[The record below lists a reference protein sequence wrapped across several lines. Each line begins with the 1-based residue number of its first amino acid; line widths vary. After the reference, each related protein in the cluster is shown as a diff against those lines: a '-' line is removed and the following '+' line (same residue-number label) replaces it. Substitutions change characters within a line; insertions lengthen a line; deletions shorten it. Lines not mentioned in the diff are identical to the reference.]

1 MNLRS
6 FLRDERASSFE
17 SLALGLSVVAVLCVA
32 AANFLHYAAR
42 KDGELAQLLQS
53 GHREIAL
60 VFGKGGTPLRGD
72 IDYTSTGSIG
82 ALQNPPALNPCSN
95 QK

>member
-1 MNLRS
+1 V
-6 FLRDERASSFE
+6 
-17 SLALGLSVVAVLCVA
+17 LSVA

-42 KDGELAQLLQS
+42 RDGELAQIIRA
-53 GHREIAL
+53 GHQEMAR
-60 VFGKGGTPLRGD
+60 VFGKDTPLRGD

-82 ALQNPPALNPCSN
+82 ALHNPPALNPCTE

>member
-17 SLALGLSVVAVLCVA
+17 SLALALSVIAVLCVA

-42 KDGELAQLLQS
+42 QDGELAQLLQA
-53 GHREIAL
+53 GHKEIAL
-60 VFGKGGTPLRGD
+60 VFSRGAPLRGD
-72 IDYTSTGSIG
+72 IDFTSTGSIG
-82 ALQNPPALNPCSN
+82 ALHNPPALNPCSE

>member
-17 SLALGLSVVAVLCVA
+17 SLALALSVIAVLCVA

-42 KDGELAQLLQS
+42 KDGELAQIIRA
-53 GHREIAL
+53 GHQEMAR
-60 VFGKGGTPLRGD
+60 VFGNDTPLRGD
-72 IDYTSTGSIG
+72 IDYTSTGSVG
-82 ALQNPPALNPCSN
+82 VVHNPPALNPCTE

>member
-17 SLALGLSVVAVLCVA
+17 SLALALSVIAVLSVA

-42 KDGELAQLLQS
+42 RDGELAQIIRA
-53 GHREIAL
+53 GHQEMAR
-60 VFGKGGTPLRGD
+60 VFGKDTPLRGD

-82 ALQNPPALNPCSN
+82 ALHNPPSLNPCAE